1 MANRDSTTNEPA
13 STIALEPLY
22 KKFSWLPSN
31 IKEDA
36 SANFASN
43 VMAVSYGCSTI
54 ANIVRRNSMAA
65 DNDAPPLMS
74 NADLDTLVG
83 LLIFS
88 VDTLREAAEDQI
100 DRLDAAALKGKVK

>member
-22 KKFSWLPSN
+22 KEFSWLTSN
-31 IKEDA
+31 IQLDA
-36 SANFASN
+36 SAKFAAK

-54 ANIVRRNSMAA
+54 GNIVRRNSMAE
-65 DNDAPPLMS
+65 DNGDAPLMS
-74 NADLDTLVG
+74 SADLDTLVG

-88 VDTLREAAEDQI
+88 VDTLRDAAEVQI
-100 DRLDAAALKGKVK
+100 DFIQSAAAKGAK